1 MDITVPSF
9 ISSSISISILIGLL
23 AFVMKK
29 NSRLSHM
36 GLGCIYFFL
45 YLSWLEVLCQL
56 NFTQLDLQKRF
67 IRIE

>member
-36 GLGCIYFFL
+36 GLGCVYFFYT
-45 YLSWLEVLCQL
+45 YLG
-56 NFTQLDLQKRF
+56 
-67 IRIE
+67 